1 MGTTSS
7 PTMLFDLA
15 NLVTQ
20 INDLDM
26 LAAPILEDEIDSVVK
41 RMPID
46 KAPGPD
52 GFNGF
57 FLKKCWQFIKGD
69 FYSGNANLGCIN
81 TSYITLVPK
90 KDNPETVSYFRPI
103 SLMNITLKVITKI
116 LADRLQTVILKIVHR
131 NQYGFI
137 RSRTIQDCLA
147 WSY

>member
-1 MGTTSS
+1 
-7 PTMLFDLA
+7 MLFDLA

-81 TSYITLVPK
+81 TSYITLVLK
-90 KDNPETVSYFRPI
+90 KDIRETVSDFRPI
-103 SLMNITLKVITKI
+103 HL
-116 LADRLQTVILKIVHR
+116 
-131 NQYGFI
+131 
-137 RSRTIQDCLA
+137 
-147 WSY
+147 